1 MVITFKGSNNE
12 EDGALE
18 KQDCTDEIKDEK
30 SIDKKESLKN
40 RSSIKECSVGDE
52 QVSTFK
58 SADTG
63 VGNGN
68 EETADI
74 P

>member
-12 EDGALE
+12 EDGTFE
-18 KQDCTDEIKDEK
+18 KQECADEIKDEK
-30 SIDKKESLKN
+30 SIDRKESLKN
-40 RSSIKECSVGDE
+40 RSSIKECSIGDE

-58 SADTG
+58 SG
-63 VGNGN
+63 VGSGN
-68 EETADI
+68 EETARI